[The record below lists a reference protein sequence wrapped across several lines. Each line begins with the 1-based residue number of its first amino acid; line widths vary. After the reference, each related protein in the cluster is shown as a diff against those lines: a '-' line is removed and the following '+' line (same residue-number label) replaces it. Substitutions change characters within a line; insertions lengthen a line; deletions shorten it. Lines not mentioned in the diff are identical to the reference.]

1 MDEIIAGDA
10 QVDLLFTNKDKL
22 IGEII
27 IDGSFGCGGYEMEEF
42 KIPRG
47 EKRKWQVADY
57 RPWALEVKNLTYS
70 RNW

>member
-1 MDEIIAGDA
+1 MDEAIAGDA

-27 IDGSFGCGGYEMEEF
+27 IDGSFGCSDHEMEEF

-47 EKRKWQVADY
+47 GKRKRQVAGY
-57 RPWALEVKNLTYS
+57 RSWALEMKSLAYS